1 MRLILLLLSLLQSIS
16 ATEKKAHHPPHIFT
30 RLLDPQGSMVLHWFY
45 DYSTEEITF
54 ELEAQT
60 TGWVAFG
67 LSTKEELKGTDMVIG
82 GVFLNKTVYFTNDTL
97 RVSSAYGLDDT
108 LHYDEEH
115 RFVKSIC
122 LMEIVQPVVMP
133 KIYYTHDI
141 KLNDF
146 PVPEEDTTYACTFVP
161 MPAVRTKHHL
171 FMPFFL
177 PPNAGI
183 PLGTPLDPY
192 YVRIEVHFSNFDAI
206 PGLVSNSGILIYYTP
221 ELREH
226 DAGIIQYG
234 VFTFPIHFIPPGA
247 EAYKTYGLCHTDA
260 FHEVNGNHV
269 EDMHIISYL
278 NHGHLTVRGIRV
290 LHYRNGTFLGSL
302 EDDNG
307 YDFRLQ
313 EIRHFKEDIL
323 TIKVG
328 DVIVVECTQNT
339 VDRETVTFGGTST
352 LNEMCLS
359 FLFYYPRTNISKCW
373 GFTDVI
379 YVINELDLEPTTDV
393 MEALSIL
400 YDAEWDEE
408 LIKKAEKAAMDS
420 FQTVYI
426 ESRQGILRNR
436 TAHLPKI
443 YPSQHAPCN
452 DITYNNLDPHVPE
465 EIMDLRGSSR
475 HPKKI
480 QDNNPDYEISDEAED
495 RDHVCSR
502 HPRGW
507 RRQHGAINRRK
518 RNLRA
523 SEEYYYGDY

>member
-82 GVFLNKTVYFTNDTL
+82 GVFLNKTVYFTDGHVDEDWPPVVDEKQNYHLLSLTENETATTMKFSRKFRTCDPNDLDITNDTL

-171 FMPFFL
+171 FMYVPHVDTNLVHHILIYACPNDTYITTEVGECYGGDATFSQCSQVIFGWAVGGSPFFL

-379 YVINELDLEPTTDV
+379 YVINELDLEPTT
-393 MEALSIL
+393 E
-400 YDAEWDEE
+400 
-408 LIKKAEKAAMDS
+408 
-420 FQTVYI
+420 
-426 ESRQGILRNR
+426 
-436 TAHLPKI
+436 
-443 YPSQHAPCN
+443 
-452 DITYNNLDPHVPE
+452 
-465 EIMDLRGSSR
+465 
-475 HPKKI
+475 
-480 QDNNPDYEISDEAED
+480 
-495 RDHVCSR
+495 
-502 HPRGW
+502 
-507 RRQHGAINRRK
+507 
-518 RNLRA
+518 
-523 SEEYYYGDY
+523 